1 MVVRGNKL
9 NDATRYTPYEKT
21 VLVKRTISACIAIPL
36 ISILIYRGSE
46 RIFFIIIV
54 ITAGLSLYEFFKM
67 SFSADRR
74 FMKALS
80 LCFGLVTLAA
90 INYYQ
95 DYLTFDYTGEI
106 SFLAPAS
113 YAVIVVT
120 IFIFSLMQLI
130 DYPKNSILRTDLL
143 VVFFGIGY
151 VCLFLSCLLFL
162 RDQRG
167 GVQWIFFVLF
177 VLWLG
182 DSGAYCVGKAIGRRK
197 LLPAISPNKTVEGA
211 VGGLLASLLAGFACK
226 AIFLS
231 ELAGV
236 HCFFLTLAIALSGQ
250 VGDLCEST
258 FKRLRGVKDSG
269 TFLPGHGGILDRI
282 DSLLFAAPVA
292 YYYKVL
298 LL

>member
-1 MVVRGNKL
+1 M
-9 NDATRYTPYEKT
+9 KT
-21 VLVKRTISACIAIPL
+21 
-36 ISILIYRGSE
+36 
-46 RIFFIIIV
+46 
-54 ITAGLSLYEFFKM
+54 LSLF
-67 SFSADRR
+67 
-74 FMKALS
+74 L
-80 LCFGLVTLAA
+80 GLVTLVA
-90 INYYQ
+90 INYYL
-95 DYLTFDYTGEI
+95 DYLTFDFTRGI
-106 SFLAPAS
+106 NFLVPAS
-113 YAVIVVT
+113 YALIVVV
-120 IFIFSLMQLI
+120 IFIFSLIQLMH
-130 DYPKNSILRTDLL
+130 YPKNSILRTDLR

-162 RDQRG
+162 RHQAD
-167 GVQWIFFVLF
+167 GVQWFFYVLF

-211 VGGLLASLLAGFACK
+211 VGGLLASMLTGFACK
-226 AIFLS
+226 TIFLP

-236 HCFFLTLAIALSGQ
+236 HCFFITLAIALSGQ
-250 VGDLCEST
+250 VGDLCESA

>member
-1 MVVRGNKL
+1 MQCY
-9 NDATRYTPYEKT
+9 TRNEKA

-36 ISILIYRGSE
+36 ISTLIYWGSA
-46 RIFFIIIV
+46 RIFFIIIL

-74 FMKALS
+74 FIKALS
-80 LCFGLVTLAA
+80 LCLGLGTLVAV
-90 INYYQ
+90 NYYR
-95 DYLTFDYTGEI
+95 DYLTFDFTREI
-106 SFLAPAS
+106 NLLVPAS
-113 YAVIVVT
+113 YALIVLT
-120 IFIFSLMQLI
+120 ILLFSLMQLMH
-130 DYPKNSILRTDLL
+130 YPKNSILRTDLR
-143 VVFFGIGY
+143 VVFFAIGY

-162 RDQRG
+162 RDQAG

-211 VGGLLASLLAGFACK
+211 VGGLLASLLTGFACK

-236 HCFFLTLAIALSGQ
+236 HCFFITLAIALSGQ

>member
-1 MVVRGNKL
+1 M
-9 NDATRYTPYEKT
+9 
-21 VLVKRTISACIAIPL
+21 I
-36 ISILIYRGSE
+36 IL
-46 RIFFIIIV
+46 
-54 ITAGLSLYEFFKM
+54 ITAGLSLYEFYKM
-67 SFSADRR
+67 SFSVDRR

-80 LCFGLVTLAA
+80 LSFGLFTLVA
-90 INYYQ
+90 INYFLE
-95 DYLTFDYTGEI
+95 YLGFDLTREMHFFFPALYAGTVATTFI
-106 SFLAPAS
+106 L
-113 YAVIVVT
+113 
-120 IFIFSLMQLI
+120 SLIQLI
-130 DYPKNSILRTDLL
+130 IYPKNSILSTDLR
-143 VVFFGIGY
+143 VSFFGIGY

-162 RDQRG
+162 RNHAG
-167 GVQWIFFVLF
+167 GVEWIFFVLF

-182 DSGAYCVGKAIGRRK
+182 DSGAYCFGKAFGQRK

-211 VGGLLASLLAGFACK
+211 VGGLLTSILTGFVCK
-226 AIFLS
+226 TIFLP

-236 HCFFLTLAIALSGQ
+236 QCFFITLAIALSGQ

-292 YYYKVL
+292 YYYKIL